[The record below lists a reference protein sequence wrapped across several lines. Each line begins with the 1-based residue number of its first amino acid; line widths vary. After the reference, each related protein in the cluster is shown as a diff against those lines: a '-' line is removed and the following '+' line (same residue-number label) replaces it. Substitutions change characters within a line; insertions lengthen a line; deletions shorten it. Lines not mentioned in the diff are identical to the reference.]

1 MKKIAIIGSGGL
13 GREVLGIIQSINREN
28 KIWDFIGFFDD
39 NLSSELINGFKIIG
53 DINSLNKYKEELHI
67 IIAIGN
73 PIVKE
78 KLERRIQNSNIIY
91 PNIIHPSVI
100 VYSKE
105 TIELGKGVV
114 IGANSV
120 LTVNIK
126 IKDFVYINTASIISH
141 DCIIDEYSVIM
152 PTVSISTGAKIGK
165 KVYIGNGTKID
176 YPIVVKDNTRIRAG
190 SILDESSSY

>member
-13 GREVLGIIQSINREN
+13 GREVLGIIQSINRESKTWN
-28 KIWDFIGFFDD
+28 FIGFFDD
-39 NLSSELINGFKIIG
+39 NLSTELINGYKIIG
-53 DINSLNKYKEELHI
+53 NINSLNKYKEKLHI

-78 KLERRIQNSNIIY
+78 KLEGRVQNSNLIY

-105 TIELGKGVV
+105 TIELGKGIV

-126 IKDFVYINTASIISH
+126 IEDFVYINTASIISH
-141 DCIIDEYSVIM
+141 DCIIDKYSIIM
-152 PTVSISTGAKIGK
+152 PTVSISAGAKIGK
-165 KVYIGNGTKID
+165 KVYIGNGTKIES
-176 YPIVVKDNTRIRAG
+176 PIVIKDNTKIKAG
-190 SILDESSSY
+190 SIF